1 MPISFNTIP
10 STLRVPL
17 FYAEMDNSKAGTFS
31 ATYRALLC
39 GQISNTLYADVDKP
53 VLISSAD
60 QAKSKFG
67 PGSQLAQMVDGYFS
81 NNTSVELWCLPVS
94 DPTSGVAATGS
105 ISVTGTAT
113 AAGTI
118 SLYIYDEL
126 VQIGVDENDAAAD
139 VATNIAAAVNADKD
153 LPVTAEASESTVSV
167 TAKHKGVIG
176 NDIKVALNLGGDA
189 NGEATPA
196 GLTISVNDLSSG
208 SGNVE
213 LDDAI
218 ANLGDEQYDFVVS
231 GWTVKSVLDA
241 FSAYMNDK
249 TGNWSYLKQLYGHIW
264 AAHRGTL
271 SECQTFGSGYNDQHL
286 SVLGIDNTHSPIW
299 KVAAAWAGASATSI
313 AVDPARPLQTLTL
326 EGISAPDITS
336 RFTVTERETLLKN
349 GISTYN
355 VNAGKVQIDR
365 VITTYQTNAYGQ
377 ADNSYLSVETMYTSA
392 YILRYLRSIITS
404 KYGRHKLANDGTRFS
419 DGQAIV
425 TPNVIR
431 AELIT
436 AYEAL
441 EFQGLVEDVE
451 AFKANLIVERNA
463 NDRNR
468 IDVLFTPDYVNQ
480 LNIFALIN
488 QFRL

>member
-67 PGSQLAQMVDGYFS
+67 PGSQLAQMVEGYFS

-139 VATNIAAAVNADKD
+139 VATNIAAAINADKD

-231 GWTVKSVLDA
+231 GWTVKSVLDGL
-241 FSAYMNDK
+241 SAYMNDK
-249 TGNWSYLKQLYGHIW
+249 TGNWAYLKQLYGHVW
-264 AAHRGTL
+264 AA
-271 SECQTFGSGYNDQHL
+271 
-286 SVLGIDNTHSPIW
+286 
-299 KVAAAWAGASATSI
+299 
-313 AVDPARPLQTLTL
+313 
-326 EGISAPDITS
+326 
-336 RFTVTERETLLKN
+336 
-349 GISTYN
+349 
-355 VNAGKVQIDR
+355 
-365 VITTYQTNAYGQ
+365 
-377 ADNSYLSVETMYTSA
+377 
-392 YILRYLRSIITS
+392 
-404 KYGRHKLANDGTRFS
+404 
-419 DGQAIV
+419 
-425 TPNVIR
+425 
-431 AELIT
+431 
-436 AYEAL
+436 
-441 EFQGLVEDVE
+441 
-451 AFKANLIVERNA
+451 
-463 NDRNR
+463 
-468 IDVLFTPDYVNQ
+468 
-480 LNIFALIN
+480 
-488 QFRL
+488 